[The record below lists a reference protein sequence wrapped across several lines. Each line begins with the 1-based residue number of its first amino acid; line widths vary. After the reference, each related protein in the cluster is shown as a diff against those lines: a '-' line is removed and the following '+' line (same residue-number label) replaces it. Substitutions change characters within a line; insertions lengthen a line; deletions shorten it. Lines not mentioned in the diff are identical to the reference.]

1 MKLLIADLDGTL
13 YPKKDVKNP
22 NQLEANVEA
31 VKHWIARGN
40 KFAVATARGLHH
52 YPVLRKTLDFDVNFI
67 AGNGAAVRLETGE
80 EIIKT
85 IPYAIFIDL
94 CRFVLDNKIN
104 ASVATGYNNKW
115 VWSSKDCFPIGLN
128 IFRPGVE
135 ETIEV
140 ADLNAI
146 DPEAGTDRIQIFVPE
161 NELFA
166 LRAKLEER
174 NYPVVITTSDTY
186 MIDIGPENSSKG
198 ISIKELSS
206 TFGVSKED
214 IIAVGDSENDIP
226 MFEAAHRSYCID
238 HSSQNV
244 RNHSDYVA
252 KSVEEVVKIE
262 LNDN

>member
-13 YPKKDVKNP
+13 YPKKEVKNP
-22 NQLEANVEA
+22 KQLEANVEA
-31 VKHWIARGN
+31 VKHWVAQGN

-52 YPVLRKTLDFDVNFI
+52 YPVLRKTLGFDVNFI
-67 AGNGAAVRLETGE
+67 GGNGAAVRLETGK

-104 ASVATGYNNKW
+104 ASVATGYDDKW

-140 ADLNAI
+140 ADLDSI
-146 DPEAGTDRIQIFVPE
+146 DPTEGTDRIQIFVPE
-161 NELFA
+161 NELSS
-166 LRAKLEER
+166 LRTKLEER
-174 NYPVVITTSDTY
+174 GYPVMITTSDTY
-186 MIDIGPENSSKG
+186 MIDIGPQNSSKG
-198 ISIKELSS
+198 ITIMELCD
-206 TFGVSKED
+206 TFGVSTED

-226 MFEAAHRSYCID
+226 MFEVAHRSYCID
-238 HSSQNV
+238 HASQRVKDNADFIV
-244 RNHSDYVA
+244 E
-252 KSVEEVVKIE
+252 SVEKVIE
-262 LNDN
+262 LELNE

>member
-1 MKLLIADLDGTL
+1 MKLLITDLDGTF

-22 NQLEANVEA
+22 NQLEANIEA
-31 VKHWIARGN
+31 VKLWVAQGN

-52 YPVLRKTLDFDVNFI
+52 YPVLRKTLGFDVNFI
-67 AGNGAAVRLETGE
+67 GGNGAATRLETGE

-85 IPYAIFIDL
+85 VPYSIFVDL

-140 ADLNAI
+140 ADLDSI
-146 DPEAGTDRIQIFVPE
+146 DPTAGTDRIQIFVPE
-161 NELFA
+161 ADLNT
-166 LRAKLEER
+166 LRSQIEAR
-174 NYPVVITTSDTY
+174 NYPVSITTSDTY

-198 ISIKELSS
+198 ITIMELCDR
-206 TFGVSKED
+206 FGVSKDD

-226 MFEAAHRSYCID
+226 MFEVAHRSYCID
-238 HSSQNV
+238 HASQNV
-244 RNHSDYVA
+244 RNHSDYVVE
-252 KSVEEVVKIE
+252 SVEKAIE
-262 LNDN
+262 LELKR

>member
-1 MKLLIADLDGTL
+1 MKLLITDLDGTF
-13 YPKKDVKNP
+13 YPKKDCKNP
-22 NQLEANVEA
+22 DQLNANVEA
-31 VKHWIARGN
+31 VKHWIAQGN

-52 YPVLRKTLDFDVNFI
+52 YPVLRKTLGFDVNFI
-67 AGNGAAVRLETGE
+67 GGNGAAVRLETGK

-104 ASVATGYNNKW
+104 ASVATGYDDKW

-146 DPEAGTDRIQIFVPE
+146 DPDSGTDRIQIFVPE

-166 LRAKLEER
+166 LRTKIEER

-186 MIDIGPENSSKG
+186 MIDIGPVNSSKG
-198 ISIKELSS
+198 ISIRELSS
-206 TFGVSKED
+206 TFGVSTED

-226 MFEAAHRSYCID
+226 MFEVAHRSYCID
-238 HSSQNV
+238 HASQNV
-244 RNHSDYVA
+244 KNHSDYVVE
-252 KSVEEVVKIE
+252 SVQKVIE
-262 LNDN
+262 LELNE

>member
-1 MKLLIADLDGTL
+1 MKLLITDLDGTF
-13 YPKKDVKNP
+13 YPKKDCKNP
-22 NQLEANVEA
+22 DQLNANVEA
-31 VKHWIARGN
+31 VKHWIAQGN

-52 YPVLRKTLDFDVNFI
+52 YPVLRKTLGFDVNFI
-67 AGNGAAVRLETGE
+67 GGNGASVRLETGE

-104 ASVATGYNNKW
+104 ASVATGYDDKW

-140 ADLNAI
+140 ADLDAI
-146 DPEAGTDRIQIFVPE
+146 DPTEGTDRIQIFVPE
-161 NELFA
+161 ADLNN
-166 LRAKLEER
+166 LRSQIEAR
-174 NYPVVITTSDTY
+174 NYPVFITTSDTY

-198 ISIKELSS
+198 ITIMELRDR
-206 TFGVSKED
+206 FGVSPDD

-226 MFEAAHRSYCID
+226 MFEVVHRSYCID
-238 HSSQNV
+238 HASPIV
-244 RNHSDYVA
+244 KEHSDYVVE
-252 KSVEEVVKIE
+252 SVEKGIE
-262 LNDN
+262 LELNRE